1 MSTSLLYHA
10 FGLVG
15 YREVSQ
21 NFHGGKVTFRI
32 EQPQER
38 YRCSHCGSEE
48 VWSQGGNDRTFHTL
62 PIGGKPV
69 RDHLCLGAA

>member
-10 FGLVG
+10 FGLAG
-15 YREVSQ
+15 YHYVSQ
-21 NFHGGKVTFRI
+21 KFHGGKVTFRI